1 MVEVK
6 RPSGNREPVEIESRW
21 VKVGEVNT
29 HYMVAGEGSPL
40 LLLHGGAN
48 DWTDWKL
55 NIGSLSQC
63 YRVYA
68 PDLVGYG
75 LSDGPEDEYSMDYF
89 VDFLYNFTQALE
101 LKRANLA
108 GYSVGGG
115 IALGFALRFPGR
127 VEKLV
132 LVDSTGLGK
141 DISPLGRFIG
151 TLGALVRRIRG
162 QRALPH
168 LKGTERVV
176 FLDRLPEVQTPT
188 LIVWGKKD
196 IYVPVAYAHLA
207 HKLLA
212 NSHLHVFSRSGHAP
226 HKERTQEF
234 NQLVLDF
241 LGGKCSET
249 SGIMST

>member
-1 MVEVK
+1 M
-6 RPSGNREPVEIESRW
+6 NVEIESRW

-40 LLLHGGAN
+40 ILLHGGAN
-48 DWTDWKL
+48 DWSDWEL
-55 NIGSLSQC
+55 NIGPLSQY

-75 LSDGPEDEYSMDYF
+75 LSDRPEVDYSMDYF

-108 GYSVGGG
+108 GYSLGGG
-115 IALGFALRFPGR
+115 IALGFALRFPSR

-151 TLGALVRRIRG
+151 TLGTVVGRLRG
-162 QRALPH
+162 QRPPPSLQ
-168 LKGTERVV
+168 GTECVT
-176 FLDRLPEVQTPT
+176 FLDRLPEVQAPT

-196 IYVPVAYAHLA
+196 IYLPVAYAYAA

-226 HKERTQEF
+226 HKERSEEF
-234 NQLVLDF
+234 TQLVLDF
-241 LGGKCSET
+241 LGGESSGT

>member
-1 MVEVK
+1 M
-6 RPSGNREPVEIESRW
+6 NLEIKSRW

-29 HYMVAGEGSPL
+29 HYMAAGEGFPL

-48 DWTDWKL
+48 DWSDWNS
-55 NIGSLSQC
+55 NIDPLSQH

-75 LSDGPEDEYSMDYF
+75 LSDQPEADYTMSYF
-89 VDFLYNFTQALE
+89 VNFLYNFTQALE

-127 VEKLV
+127 VEKLI

-141 DISPLGRFIG
+141 DINPLGRFIG
-151 TLGALVRRIRG
+151 TLGTLRGRLRG

-176 FLDRLPEVQTPT
+176 FLDRLPEVQIPT
-188 LIVWGKKD
+188 LIVWGKRD
-196 IYVPVAYAHLA
+196 IYLSVAYAYLA

-212 NSHLHVFSRSGHAP
+212 NSQLHVFPRSGHAP
-226 HKERTQEF
+226 HKERSEEF

-241 LGGKCSET
+241 LGGKS
-249 SGIMST
+249 

>member
-1 MVEVK
+1 MVEAK
-6 RPSGNREPVEIESRW
+6 KASGNREPVEIESRW

-40 LLLHGGAN
+40 ILLHGGAN
-48 DWTDWKL
+48 DWTDWKP
-55 NIGSLSQC
+55 NIGPLSQH

-75 LSDGPEDEYSMDYF
+75 LSDGPEAEYSMGYF
-89 VDFLYNFTQALE
+89 VDFLYDFTQALE

-115 IALGFALRFPGR
+115 IALGFALRFLGM
-127 VEKLV
+127 VEKLI

-141 DISPLGRFIG
+141 DINPLGRFIG
-151 TLGALVRRIRG
+151 TLGTVVRRLRG
-162 QRALPH
+162 QRALPR
-168 LKGTERVV
+168 LKGTERVF

-196 IYVPVAYAHLA
+196 IYLPVAYAYLA
-207 HKLLA
+207 HKLIV
-212 NSHLHVFSRSGHAP
+212 NSQLHVFPRSGHAP
-226 HKERTQEF
+226 HKERSEEF
-234 NQLVLDF
+234 NQMVLDF
-241 LGGKCSET
+241 LRGKNPKACS
-249 SGIMST
+249 IMST

>member
-1 MVEVK
+1 MVEAK
-6 RPSGNREPVEIESRW
+6 RPSGNREPVEIKSRW

-48 DWTDWKL
+48 DWSDWKS
-55 NIGSLSQC
+55 NIGPLSQC

-68 PDLVGYG
+68 PDLAGYG
-75 LSDGPEDEYSMDYF
+75 LSDGPEAEYSMDYF
-89 VDFLYNFTQALE
+89 VDFLDDFTQALE
-101 LKRANLA
+101 LKQANLA
-108 GYSVGGG
+108 GFSVGGG

-141 DISPLGRFIG
+141 DISPLGRFVG
-151 TLGALVRRIRG
+151 TLGTVLGRLRG
-162 QRALPH
+162 QRPLPH

-176 FLDRLPEVQTPT
+176 FLDRLPEVQAPT

-196 IYVPVAYAHLA
+196 IYIPVAYAYLA

-212 NSHLHVFSRSGHAP
+212 NSQLHIFPRSGHAP
-226 HKERTQEF
+226 HKERSEEF
-234 NQLVLDF
+234 NRLILDF
-241 LGGKCSET
+241 LGGKCSEAPC
-249 SGIMST
+249 IMST